1 LAKELGFSWFRAKVS
16 KRFHTSPVEFL
27 QPPKNYDLP
36 NVTTVNT
43 AISCHALN
51 EQSIYVAANGHVL
64 PCCWFGAEVFTL
76 DARAKDLLSSWN
88 EKLVPSFSNT
98 PHRICSATC
107 SVDPAGTSFS
117 KQWKIEEQLK

>member
-1 LAKELGFSWFRAKVS
+1 
-16 KRFHTSPVEFL
+16 
-27 QPPKNYDLP
+27 
-36 NVTTVNT
+36 
-43 AISCHALN
+43 
-51 EQSIYVAANGHVL
+51 VL